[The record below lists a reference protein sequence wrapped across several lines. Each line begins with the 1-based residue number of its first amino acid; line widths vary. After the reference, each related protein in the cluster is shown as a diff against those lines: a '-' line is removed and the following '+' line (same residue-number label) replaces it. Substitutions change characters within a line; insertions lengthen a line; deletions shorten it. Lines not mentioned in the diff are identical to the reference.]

1 MKPKHWYEEPSQ
13 PDLSP
18 ASTEETLISPT
29 VSSSSPWW
37 KRILRRKS
45 TISQSRSHKTGKVSK
60 RPKPGK
66 KSNKQG
72 KLILKCCERQESGSS
87 QEY

>member
-1 MKPKHWYEEPSQ
+1 M
-13 PDLSP
+13 
-18 ASTEETLISPT
+18 
-29 VSSSSPWW
+29 
-37 KRILRRKS
+37 
-45 TISQSRSHKTGKVSK
+45 SQSRSHKTGKVSK